1 MRIET
6 RVEVTGVVTLVVGG
20 TLNSSVIADLD
31 RSLAH
36 ARELREPIVLD
47 LREVAL
53 IDSPALKYLIDMK
66 QNDVGLVICPD
77 YVEHWMERESSRQS
91 SCEA

>member
-1 MRIET
+1 
-6 RVEVTGVVTLVVGG
+6 
-20 TLNSSVIADLD
+20 
-31 RSLAH
+31 
-36 ARELREPIVLD
+36 
-47 LREVAL
+47 
-53 IDSPALKYLIDMK
+53 MK